1 MRCCESGGGGST
13 EAAMGVVGPYDAQIS
28 RTPHSRE
35 PKTISHPSATFGPSV
50 VSGAGAF
57 HSCIG
62 SILWYGESTRMRGG
76 CGRGRWGL
84 PPVEDWTEA
93 G

>member
-35 PKTISHPSATFGPSV
+35 PKTISNPSATFGPSSFKV
-50 VSGAGAF
+50 RVF
-57 HSCIG
+57 
-62 SILWYGESTRMRGG
+62 STVALEAY
-76 CGRGRWGL
+76 CGMGKVPG
-84 PPVEDWTEA
+84 
-93 G
+93 

>member
-1 MRCCESGGGGST
+1 MSLEEVAALRLPWGWSGPT
-13 EAAMGVVGPYDAQIS
+13 MPKYREL
-28 RTPHSRE
+28 PHSRE

-50 VSGAGAF
+50 VSGAGVF